1 MSEINLEEVVARAK
15 NGDRTA
21 VDELYRNY
29 SEPLLRFVM
38 KLGLREFDA
47 QDVVSETFVSMMEHI
62 GQLSNNAQFGTW
74 LHTIAKRK
82 AMEFSEKN
90 ARHQRIS
97 FDAENSENSGLEKI
111 SGDAAAVDLAFEEAY
126 GDTVMLPQDYAENE
140 EIKQIIAEQINALSP
155 EHKETIFLFY
165 YQDKSIAE
173 IAELTG
179 TNQNNVK
186 ARLFHARKNLKKK
199 LEELQKKG
207 VVLCAVPFRQLL
219 PQYSELF
226 KRTAAAGAA
235 SAAGA
240 AAASASGAAGAAAA
254 GGIALK
260 LAAIAAAAAAAAGI
274 GVFVWKNARSETD
287 NSASVSSVQDVFY
300 QSAYEY
306 LPSSMEDSAK
316 TSSYAAVETTK
327 ETTTEP
333 VYTETE
339 PQPAIP
345 ASPDDL
351 TGWQK
356 AYYDYI
362 GSFTSTHSEYQ
373 YVAFS
378 LTDTD
383 GNGTPEL
390 LVDVY
395 KEKTSFGA
403 LFGQQA
409 VLVAYTG
416 SGTTELLC
424 ADETDPNSSV
434 KGGFTFTG
442 STPVIS
448 MIVPSDIFAQAV
460 EYTEYFYR
468 LEDGVFTRLPENDS
482 VTVGVYGYNYVFNGA
497 NTDEAVYRSK
507 REALF
512 GSTKLISTWN
522 SDTQAERAESTWF
535 SASDAFQ
542 NLVSYEK

>member
-1 MSEINLEEVVARAK
+1 MAEINLEEVVKRAK

-38 KLGLREFDA
+38 KQGLSEFDA
-47 QDVVSETFVSMMEHI
+47 QDIVSETFVSMMEHI

-82 AMEFSEKN
+82 AMEFREKN

-97 FDAENSENSGLEKI
+97 FDAENSEDSGLEKI

-155 EHKETIFLFY
+155 EHKETLFLFY

-186 ARLFHARKNLKKK
+186 ARLFHARKNLKKR
-199 LEELQKKG
+199 LEKLQKMG
-207 VVLCAVPFRQLL
+207 VALCAVPFCQII
-219 PQYSELF
+219 PQYKDLYRS
-226 KRTAAAGAA
+226 TAAAGAA
-235 SAAGA
+235 SAAVPAQATGT
-240 AAASASGAAGAAAA
+240 AAASSAATAGAAAA
-254 GGIALK
+254 GGIGLK
-260 LAAIAAAAAAAAGI
+260 IAVIAAAAAVAAGV
-274 GVFVWKNARSETD
+274 GVFVWKNAHSDTDHSSSFAAADIEVLSSSEE
-287 NSASVSSVQDVFY
+287 SA
-300 QSAYEY
+300 
-306 LPSSMEDSAK
+306 
-316 TSSYAAVETTK
+316 ETTACPVTEMTE

-395 KEKTSFGA
+395 KEKTSYGA
-403 LFGQQA
+403 RFGQQA

-424 ADETDPNSSV
+424 ADETNPNSSV

-468 LEDGVFTRLPENDS
+468 LEDGVFTRLPENAS
-482 VTVGVYGYNYVFNGA
+482 VTVGVYGTDYVFNGA
-497 NTDEAVYRSK
+497 NADEAAYNSK
-507 REALF
+507 RAELF
-512 GSTKLISTWN
+512 ASTKLISTWN
-522 SDTQAERAESTWF
+522 FDAQAERAECTWF
-535 SASDAFQ
+535 SADDAFQ
-542 NLVSYEK
+542 NLVSYKE

>member
-1 MSEINLEEVVARAK
+1 MAEINLEEVVKRAK

-38 KLGLREFDA
+38 KQGLSEFDA
-47 QDVVSETFVSMMEHI
+47 QDIVSETFVSMMEHI

-97 FDAENSENSGLEKI
+97 FDAENSEDSGLEKI

-155 EHKETIFLFY
+155 EHKETLFLFY

-207 VVLCAVPFRQLL
+207 VVLCAVPFRQII
-219 PQYSELF
+219 PRFKELY
-226 KRTAAAGAA
+226 KGTAAAGAA
-235 SAAGA
+235 SAAIPAQAAGT
-240 AAASASGAAGAAAA
+240 AAASGSAAAGAAAA
-254 GGIALK
+254 GGIGLK
-260 LAAIAAAAAAAAGI
+260 IAAIAAAAAVAAGA
-274 GVFVWKNARSETD
+274 GVFVWKNAHSDEDHRSS
-287 NSASVSSVQDVFY
+287 SAAAEIEALSS
-300 QSAYEY
+300 SEEPA
-306 LPSSMEDSAK
+306 
-316 TSSYAAVETTK
+316 ETTGFPVT
-327 ETTTEP
+327 EMTEEITTEP
-333 VYTETE
+333 EYTETE
-339 PQPAIP
+339 PQPAVP
-345 ASPDDL
+345 ASPNEL

-362 GSFTSTHSEYQ
+362 GSFMSAHIGYQ
-373 YVAFS
+373 SITFS
-378 LTDTD
+378 LNDTD

-390 LVDVY
+390 FVDLY
-395 KEKTSFGA
+395 KGKTSYGA
-403 LFGQQA
+403 FTGQQV
-409 VLVAYTG
+409 VLVTYTG
-416 SGTTELLC
+416 SGTNELLC
-424 ADETDPNSSV
+424 TDESDPDHPSV

-448 MIVPSDIFAQAV
+448 MIVPTDSYAQAQK
-460 EYTEYFYR
+460 YAEYFYQ
-468 LEDGVFTRLPENDS
+468 LEDGTFTRLPENAS
-482 VTVGVYGYNYVFNGA
+482 VTVGVYGTDYVFNGA
-497 NTDEAVYRSK
+497 NADEAAYNSK
-507 REALF
+507 RTELF
-512 GSTKLISTWN
+512 ASTKLISTWN
-522 SDTQAERAESTWF
+522 FDAQAERAECSWF
-535 SASDAFQ
+535 SAADAFQ
-542 NLVSYEK
+542 NLVSYGG